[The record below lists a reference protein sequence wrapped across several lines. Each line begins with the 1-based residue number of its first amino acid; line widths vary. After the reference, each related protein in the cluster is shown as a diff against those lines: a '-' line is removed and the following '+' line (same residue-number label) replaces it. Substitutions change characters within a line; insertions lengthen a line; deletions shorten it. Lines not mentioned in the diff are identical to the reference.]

1 MKKLFLT
8 LAILFVTLNYTNAN
22 VQVKT
27 ILEGNIDAKIK
38 LIVYESLTCSH
49 CADFHKEIYPELKKD
64 FIDKGLIS
72 IEFRNFP
79 LDLAAFNASKVAHCK
94 NDGKSEILHFLFE
107 KQKEW
112 VRGETIEDLNKNLKK
127 LINEKDF
134 GIDFDKCISDTVVED
149 HVLNDRINAVKKYDI
164 QATPTLIINDKKFDN
179 PQNYKKLKKTLEKLI

>member
-8 LAILFVTLNYTNAN
+8 LTILFVTLNYTNAN

-27 ILEGNIDAKIK
+27 ILEGNINAKIK
-38 LIVYESLTCSH
+38 LIVYESLTCSY

-64 FIDKGLIS
+64 FIDKGLVS

-134 GIDFDKCISDTVVED
+134 GIDFDKCIRDTVVED
-149 HVLNDRINAVKKYDI
+149 HVLNDRINAVKKYNI

>member
-8 LAILFVTLNYTNAN
+8 LTILFVTLNYTNAN

-27 ILEGNIDAKIK
+27 ILEGNINAKIK

-134 GIDFDKCISDTVVED
+134 GIDFDKCIRDTVVED
-149 HVLNDRINAVKKYDI
+149 HVLNDRINAVKKYKI

>member
-1 MKKLFLT
+1 MKKLFFTLT
-8 LAILFVTLNYTNAN
+8 ILFVTLNYTNAN

-27 ILEGNIDAKIK
+27 ILEGNINAKIK

-79 LDLAAFNASKVAHCK
+79 LDLAALNASKVAHCK

-134 GIDFDKCISDTVVED
+134 GIDFDKCIRDTVVED
-149 HVLNDRINAVKKYDI
+149 HVLNDRINAVKKYNI

>member
-8 LAILFVTLNYTNAN
+8 LTILFVTLNYTNAN

-27 ILEGNIDAKIK
+27 ILEGNINAKIK
-38 LIVYESLTCSH
+38 LIVYESLTCSY

-64 FIDKGLIS
+64 FIDKGLVS

-134 GIDFDKCISDTVVED
+134 GIDFDKCIRDTVVED
-149 HVLNDRINAVKKYDI
+149 HVLNDRINAIKKYNI

>member
-1 MKKLFLT
+1 MKKLFFT

-27 ILEGNIDAKIK
+27 ILEGNINAKIK
-38 LIVYESLTCSH
+38 LIIYESLTCSY

-79 LDLAAFNASKVAHCK
+79 LDLAALNASKVAHCK

-134 GIDFDKCISDTVVED
+134 GIDFDKCIRDTVVED
-149 HVLNDRINAVKKYDI
+149 HV
-164 QATPTLIINDKKFDN
+164 
-179 PQNYKKLKKTLEKLI
+179 

>member
-27 ILEGNIDAKIK
+27 ILEGNINAKIK

-64 FIDKGLIS
+64 FIDEGLIS

-112 VRGETIEDLNKNLKK
+112 VQGETIEDLNKNLKK
-127 LINEKDF
+127 VINEKDF

>member
-27 ILEGNIDAKIK
+27 ILEGNINAKIK

-64 FIDKGLIS
+64 FIDEGLIS

-127 LINEKDF
+127 VINEKDF

>member
-27 ILEGNIDAKIK
+27 ILEGNINAKIK

-94 NDGKSEILHFLFE
+94 NDGKSEILHFLFK

-164 QATPTLIINDKKFDN
+164 QSTPTLIINDKKFDN

>member
-8 LAILFVTLNYTNAN
+8 LTILFLTLNYTNAN

-27 ILEGNIDAKIK
+27 ILEGNINAKIK

-134 GIDFDKCISDTVVED
+134 GIDFDKCINDTVVED